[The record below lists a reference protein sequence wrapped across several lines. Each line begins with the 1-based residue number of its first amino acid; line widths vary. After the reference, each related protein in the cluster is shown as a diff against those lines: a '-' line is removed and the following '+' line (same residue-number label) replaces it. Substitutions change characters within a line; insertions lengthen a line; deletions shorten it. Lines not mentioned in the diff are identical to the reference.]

1 MSADLLDTLVRVSEF
16 LDNYVD
22 VDDVE
27 DGRPVPNR
35 AMSLKQDV
43 DREIDELETRAAAN
57 EAHQREV
64 LAERRQKVG

>member
-22 VDDVE
+22 VE
-27 DGRPVPNR
+27 DGDYGQPRPNR

-43 DREIDELETRAAAN
+43 DREIDELEARAAAN